1 MKLALLQSAI
11 RSITDLRIVET
22 LDEFQNTTHGHG
34 SSTSLTY
41 QEYYDLLIKACV
53 RYNKTKKV
61 NIGKRTNVYN
71 STIDSTYVD
80 YPPDVSDFVPDSP
93 FEGIYL
99 PSDEFYHIHA
109 LSFRLYLLS
118 GLATPLSH
126 HSGPISTIRT
136 PKILQKV

>member
-22 LDEFQNTTHGHG
+22 LDEFQNTTNGHG

-41 QEYYDLLIKACV
+41 QEHYDLLIKASV
-53 RYNKTKKV
+53 RYDKTKNV

-93 FEGIYL
+93 FGVYT
-99 PSDEFYHIHA
+99 S
-109 LSFRLYLLS
+109 LLMS
-118 GLATPLSH
+118 SITSMPFPL
-126 HSGPISTIRT
+126 GSTSSQAWQ
-136 PKILQKV
+136 PL